1 MTESEWERIA
11 LYGNLYIYGGNTDIT
26 YKIKACA

>member
-11 LYGNLYIYGGNTDIT
+11 LYGNLYIYGGNTDRT
-26 YKIKACA
+26 YKITDGA